1 MKYLLGAVAGIV
13 AAAVVAWLLFFQ
25 SGLRIDLSRTTV
37 VQRIQRLQRLET
49 VVYSMEKV
57 VTGTQDNA
65 YLPRILGGDRI
76 LLIVHGEVT
85 AGIDL
90 AKLDTSKIDIKDR
103 GIELDL
109 PPAEVFSARLDNEQT
124 RVYSRETG
132 LFTMPDP
139 NLESEV
145 RREAERQI
153 RQSALDSGILKTAA
167 DNGRA
172 TLSGFTGLFT
182 FEVDETID
190 IPRFADL
197 LKFFRLGVS
206 WGGHESLTVPV
217 AASLAQTPGI
227 NSFDRFGVSPRAI
240 RLNIGLEDP
249 EKLWA
254 DLDNALAKSAKT

>member
-1 MKYLLGAVAGIV
+1 MKYFLGAVAGVI
-13 AAAVVAWLLFFQ
+13 AAVVVAWLLFFQ
-25 SGLRIDLSRTTV
+25 SGLRIDLSRPAV

-49 VVYSMEKV
+49 VVYSMEKI

-65 YLPRILGGDRI
+65 YLPRLLGGDRI

-90 AKLDTSKIDIKDR
+90 AKLDESKITITGR
-103 GIELDL
+103 TIALEL
-109 PPAEVFSARLDNEQT
+109 PPAEVFSTRLDNDKT

-153 RQSALDSGILKTAA
+153 GQSAIESGILKTAA

-172 TLSGFTGLFT
+172 NLSGLLEALG
-182 FEVDETID
+182 FESVVIRDE
-190 IPRFADL
+190 
-197 LKFFRLGVS
+197 
-206 WGGHESLTVPV
+206 
-217 AASLAQTPGI
+217 
-227 NSFDRFGVSPRAI
+227 DR
-240 RLNIGLEDP
+240 
-249 EKLWA
+249 
-254 DLDNALAKSAKT
+254 